1 MIRTLNKIEREKILG
16 DNYIGNLSY
25 IYRGR
30 PFIAPITYYY
40 DKKNNQIIGYSAEGH
55 KIRAMRKNINVSL
68 NVSEIDSV
76 NDWMSVLVQG
86 IFIELE
92 GSVAKAQ
99 LHEFSLGVKDL
110 IMKKEHRKLD
120 FISEFSSKIYNDDL
134 PIVFTIKIEEITGK
148 IRMNNISDQ

>member
-1 MIRTLNKIEREKILG
+1 
-16 DNYIGNLSY
+16 
-25 IYRGR
+25 
-30 PFIAPITYYY
+30 
-40 DKKNNQIIGYSAEGH
+40 
-55 KIRAMRKNINVSL
+55 
-68 NVSEIDSV
+68 
-76 NDWMSVLVQG
+76 MSVLVQG
-86 IFIELE
+86 IFNELE

-110 IMKKEHRKLD
+110 ILKKEQRKLD